1 MYGGK
6 MGTEGQGSGGIRKV
20 KLLHGGD
27 SGNNWEGVWEVG
39 EQTHAVA
46 FTWDGSYLQGLLNF

>member
-20 KLLHGGD
+20 KLLLDGD
-27 SGNNWEGVWEVG
+27 NWEGVWEVG

-46 FTWDGSYLQGLLNF
+46 FTWDGSYLRGLLNF